1 MTRALP
7 QSTSSRM
14 ILGHRGYSALAPE
27 NTLAAFDLI
36 RHHDVPGIETDL
48 QLCASG
54 EIVCFHDWDLA
65 RIAGHKA
72 RIEHVT
78 YDELRTIDAGR
89 WFSPDF
95 AKARIP
101 RFREV
106 VELLGSYAVY
116 DLELKTSHI
125 GVKARRLAARV
136 VAEVAEHSIADRCI
150 ISSFNPFV
158 LAWARRL
165 SQGIPTA
172 LIYTVDPRAPLP
184 ARTAA
189 AQGLLTNE
197 LLKPDFAYF
206 QRELDPGPAQFPRV
220 PRLVW
225 TVDGQERLDA
235 ALGAGAFGVIS
246 NDPAGVL
253 G

>member
-1 MTRALP
+1 MTRSLP
-7 QSTSSRM
+7 QSTGSQV

-27 NTLAAFDLI
+27 NTLVAFDLI
-36 RHHDVPGIETDL
+36 RHHGVPGIETDL

-54 EIVCFHDWDLA
+54 EIVCFHDWDLT

-72 RIEHVT
+72 RVENVT
-78 YDELRTIDAGR
+78 YEELRRIDAGR

-95 AKARIP
+95 ANTRIP
-101 RFREV
+101 TLPEV

-125 GVKARRLAARV
+125 GMKARRLAARV
-136 VAEVAEHSIADRCI
+136 IEELREHAIADRCI

-165 SQGIPTA
+165 SEDIPTA

-189 AQGLLTNE
+189 AQGLLSNE
-197 LLKPDFAYF
+197 LLKPDYAYF

-225 TVDGQERLDA
+225 TVDGQERIDS